1 MRATNTGH
9 ACGAGLLAA
18 VLVLCAHAAG
28 ATGLAQLKAF
38 VEGAKSGRTTF
49 QQTVVPKGARTT
61 QVSSG
66 TFTFL
71 RPGRFRWSYES
82 PYAQLIVGDG
92 AKLWIYDKDL
102 NQVVTH
108 KQDVSLGQSPAALLA
123 GDNALEKNFE
133 VTESGRGDG
142 LEFVEARPRAS
153 ESGVESV
160 RIGFRDNLPR
170 TMELRDTFGNVTTLT
185 FEGFERNVKLDPAQF
200 VFVPPKGVDVV
211 GDK

>member
-1 MRATNTGH
+1 MRATRTER
-9 ACGAGLLAA
+9 ACRAGLLAA
-18 VLVLCAHAAG
+18 VLALCTHAAS
-28 ATGLAQLKAF
+28 ATGLTQLKAF
-38 VEGAKSGRTTF
+38 VEGAKSGRATF
-49 QQTVVPKGARTT
+49 QQTVVAKGARTT

-82 PYAQLIVGDG
+82 PYAELIVGDG
-92 AKLWIYDKDL
+92 TKLWIYDKDL

-108 KQDVSLGQSPAALLA
+108 KQDVSLGQSPAALLS

-133 VTESGRGDG
+133 VTESGRSDG

-170 TMELRDTFGNVTTLT
+170 VMELRDAFGNLTTLE
-185 FEGFERNVKLDPAQF
+185 FESFERNVALDPAQF
-200 VFVPPKGVDVV
+200 VFAPPKGADVV
-211 GDK
+211 GN